1 MVPAGESN
9 FGHVQD
15 NDGRDKANTETSN
28 ETARDK
34 EAVRTRCR
42 LKNDTNDEDDATQD
56 NGRSTSDEVVL

>member
-15 NDGRDKANTETSN
+15 NDGRAKANTETSN
-28 ETARDK
+28 EKARDK
-34 EAVRTRCR
+34 EAVRARCR